1 MVRYCLKWRCLGF
14 FKWRMINQLEQKQ
27 GPERENYKILY
38 NVMDIFSTFQHI
50 NSKYSHLVRII
61 LMTNKL

>member
-1 MVRYCLKWRCLGF
+1 MV
-14 FKWRMINQLEQKQ
+14 NQVEQKQ
-27 GPERENYKILY
+27 GPGRENYKILY